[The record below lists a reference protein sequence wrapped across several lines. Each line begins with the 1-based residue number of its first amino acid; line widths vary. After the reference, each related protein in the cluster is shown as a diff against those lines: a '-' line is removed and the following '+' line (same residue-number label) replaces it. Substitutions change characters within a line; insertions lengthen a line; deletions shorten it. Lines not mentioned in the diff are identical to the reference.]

1 MEYIRYNQQKYKE
14 QLELRYNLFLANK
27 IQQVITFFI
36 IAAVIVIDCLRV
48 MCS

>member
-1 MEYIRYNQQKYKE
+1 MSFFEYNKKKYNE

-27 IQQVITFFI
+27 IQQIATILI

>member
-1 MEYIRYNQQKYKE
+1 MEYIKFNQEKYKE
-14 QLELRYNLFLANK
+14 HLELRYNLFLANK

-36 IAAVIVIDCLRV
+36 ITAVIVIDCIRV

>member
-1 MEYIRYNQQKYKE
+1 MSFFEYNNKKYNE
-14 QLELRYNLFLANK
+14 QLELRYNLFLATK